1 MKSEY
6 QIYMDFKRA
15 NDVADELRSIARST
29 RGAANQDLQGALSR
43 IRSSWE
49 GENSDAFQMK
59 GERLRQQVEQLAQDV
74 DRIAAA
80 IEQIATNTYQAEM
93 RAVQIAQQ
101 SANGS

>member
-59 GERLRQQVEQLAQDV
+59 GERLRQQVEQLAEQADK
-74 DRIAAA
+74 AAKLLTLHLTRFHA
-80 IEQIATNTYQAEM
+80 DKATVSREYGKYILRQ
-93 RAVQIAQQ
+93 
-101 SANGS
+101 